1 MKRLVKILL
10 YTLLFIFLLLCVFYA
25 YVKWGLQP
33 DIPQVK
39 DQSVLELQRQT
50 GKDSMWFVGDNW
62 LKRNDS
68 GLWEEYVE
76 GSPFNRGVVLGKLN
90 KELMYD
96 QELAFVNQIHE
107 LVPSDTYLG
116 FLGMFT
122 RVFNR
127 HLDQNVDIEYRE
139 EIYGESLSAPHDFD
153 YISPAY
159 DRMLNYHAAHD
170 IGHAMQSL
178 ALVGCTSFA
187 AWDEYSSDS
196 SLIIGRNFDFYV
208 GDDFAKNKIVLFVH
222 PDAGHKFAMLTWP
235 GMIGAVSGMNDAGL
249 TITLNAAK
257 SDMPTSSATPISIL
271 GREIL
276 QYASTIDEAYAI
288 AKKRKTFVSET
299 LMIGSAKDHKTALIE
314 KSPTKTALFFS
325 DKHYLLCANH
335 YQSDTFKNE
344 QNNINNIRES
354 ASMYRFQ
361 HLTELVG
368 QTKQLNYSN
377 AATLLRDQRGKGGSD
392 IGFGNEKAMNQ
403 LIAHH
408 GIIFQPEKLKFW
420 VSTSPYQLG
429 KFICYDLNTI
439 FANPK
444 ALKQNHVVYDTTFT
458 IVADTFLGTQ
468 QWKDFLRYRE
478 LKNEIKKAIKQK
490 AFTSF
495 NNTTLA
501 EIVQR
506 NPNYWEAYYWV
517 AEYLQAKGD
526 KKGAQHYFELALTKE
541 VNAQSEVEKIKRLIE
556 ACKK

>member
-1 MKRLVKILL
+1 MKRIVKILL
-10 YTLLFIFLLLCVFYA
+10 YILLFILLLLCVFYA

-39 DQSVLELQRQT
+39 DQSVLELQREA
-50 GKDSMWFVGDNW
+50 GKDSIWFVGDNW

-76 GSPFNRGVVLGKLN
+76 GAPFNRGVILGKLN

-127 HLDQNVDIEYRE
+127 HLDQNVEMEYRE

-208 GDDFAKNKIVLFVH
+208 GDDFAKNKIVLFIN

-276 QYASTIDEAYAI
+276 QYASTIDDAYAI

-314 KSPTKTALFFS
+314 KSPNKTALFFS

-344 QNNINNIRES
+344 ENNVNNIRES

-361 HLTELVG
+361 HLTELVE
-368 QTKQLNYSN
+368 QMKQLSYSN
-377 AATLLRDQRGKGGSD
+377 AVNLLRDQRGKGGSD

-408 GIIFQPEKLKFW
+408 GIIFQPEKLRFW

-439 FANPK
+439 FAHPK
-444 ALKQNHVVYDTTFT
+444 ALKYNHVVYDTAFT
-458 IVADTFLGTQ
+458 IAADTFLTTQ

-478 LKNEIKKAIKQK
+478 LKNEIKRAIKQK
-490 AFTSF
+490 TYTSF
-495 NNTTLA
+495 NNTTLT

-517 AEYLQAKGD
+517 AEFLQAKGD

-541 VNAQSEVEKIKRLIE
+541 VNAQSEVEKIKRQIE

>member
-10 YTLLFIFLLLCVFYA
+10 YTLLFILLLLCVLYA

-39 DQSVLELQRQT
+39 DQSVLDLQRQA
-50 GKDSMWFVGDNW
+50 GKDSIWFVGDNW
-62 LKRNDS
+62 LKRNDC

-76 GSPFNRGVVLGKLN
+76 GSPFNRGVILGKLN

-107 LVPSDTYLG
+107 LVPSDTYLS

-208 GDDFAKNKIVLFVH
+208 GDDFAKNKIVLFVN

-257 SDMPTSSATPISIL
+257 SDMPTGSATPISIL

-325 DKHYLLCANH
+325 DKNYLLCANH

-344 QNNINNIRES
+344 VNNVNNIRES

-377 AATLLRDQRGKGGSD
+377 AVTLLRDQRGKGGSD
-392 IGFGNEKAMNQ
+392 IGYGNEKAMNQ

-444 ALKQNHVVYDTTFT
+444 ALKQNYVVYDTAFT
-458 IVADTFLGTQ
+458 IAADTFLGTQ
-468 QWKDFLRYRE
+468 QWKDFIRYRE

-490 AFTSF
+490 AFTTV
-495 NNTTLA
+495 NNTTLT

-517 AEYLQAKGD
+517 AEFLQAKGD

-541 VNAQSEVEKIKRLIE
+541 VNAQSEVDKIKRQIE

>member
-1 MKRLVKILL
+1 
-10 YTLLFIFLLLCVFYA
+10 
-25 YVKWGLQP
+25 
-33 DIPQVK
+33 
-39 DQSVLELQRQT
+39 
-50 GKDSMWFVGDNW
+50 
-62 LKRNDS
+62 
-68 GLWEEYVE
+68 
-76 GSPFNRGVVLGKLN
+76 
-90 KELMYD
+90 
-96 QELAFVNQIHE
+96 
-107 LVPSDTYLG
+107 
-116 FLGMFT
+116 
-122 RVFNR
+122 
-127 HLDQNVDIEYRE
+127 
-139 EIYGESLSAPHDFD
+139 
-153 YISPAY
+153 
-159 DRMLNYHAAHD
+159 
-170 IGHAMQSL
+170 
-178 ALVGCTSFA
+178 
-187 AWDEYSSDS
+187 
-196 SLIIGRNFDFYV
+196 
-208 GDDFAKNKIVLFVH
+208 
-222 PDAGHKFAMLTWP
+222 
-235 GMIGAVSGMNDAGL
+235 
-249 TITLNAAK
+249 
-257 SDMPTSSATPISIL
+257 MPTGSATPISIL

-335 YQSDTFKNE
+335 YQSDTFKDE
-344 QNNINNIRES
+344 VNNVNNIRES

-368 QTKQLNYSN
+368 QAKQLNYSN

-429 KFICYDLNTI
+429 KFICYDLNVI

-444 ALKQNHVVYDTTFT
+444 ALKQNHVVYDTAFT
-458 IVADTFLGTQ
+458 IAADTFLGTQ
-468 QWKDFLRYRE
+468 QWKDFIRYRE
-478 LKNEIKKAIKQK
+478 LKMEIKKAIKQK

-495 NNTTLA
+495 NNITLT